1 MHKGQILWMGIVGC
15 QEDVI
20 RVDSE
25 TARIFS
31 FKCDGCHL
39 IIWNFAKGDTD
50 KEKIRKYGMR
60 RVWYSWNTAILMQA
74 QFMVRMWFGSLLN
87 GTPKELG
94 KISMRSPLGG
104 VSYCMCVL

>member
-1 MHKGQILWMGIVGC
+1 MHEGQILWMGIVGC

-20 RVDSE
+20 RVDGE

-50 KEKIRKYGMR
+50 KEKERI
-60 RVWYSWNTAILMQA
+60 WNEA
-74 QFMVRMWFGSLLN
+74 SLIFLEN
-87 GTPKELG
+87 SNLDAGT
-94 KISMRSPLGG
+94 IHD
-104 VSYCMCVL
+104 